1 MKASLL
7 TIFLA
12 TFALIIPQ
20 SVYAESLLSPK
31 IHAQPSAK
39 AARAY
44 PPMLRLSEF
53 MPNPPV
59 GENEWVEI
67 YNPSNREWDISG
79 FKLDDIEGGSLP
91 YVIPEGTKIA
101 PKGYLVF
108 YFSSPKLNN
117 DGDTIRLICPGGRI
131 LDSYAY
137 TKTTRGA
144 SYAKDGQGAW
154 FLTQTPTPGGPNII
168 TPL

>member
-1 MKASLL
+1 M
-7 TIFLA
+7 I
-12 TFALIIPQ
+12 
-20 SVYAESLLSPK
+20 
-31 IHAQPSAK
+31 
-39 AARAY
+39 
-44 PPMLRLSEF
+44 RLSEF
-53 MPNPPV
+53 MPDLPAR
-59 GENEWVEI
+59 EDEWVEI

-79 FKLDDIEGGSLP
+79 FKLDDIEGGSSP

-108 YFSSPKLNN
+108 YFSPKLNN

-137 TKTTRGA
+137 TKTTKGI
-144 SYAKDGQGAW
+144 SYAKDSQGVW
-154 FLTQTPTPGGPNII
+154 SLTQTPTPGGPNTI